1 MLANGV
7 RGLAESLSLS
17 PFNTA
22 SRSLEVAKRHPQ
34 KSLPRED
41 WDQHCCTAGPVDS
54 FAFLSCFCERV
65 SALIG
70 PVVGPDSRHGEA
82 ASTRGVRPHCS
93 GLSGS
98 ENQFLVA
105 SVKGLA

>member
-1 MLANGV
+1 MENRGKTLKTFKWCRSKTIATANARAVWMLANGV

-54 FAFLSCFCERV
+54 FDRIPLLFL
-65 SALIG
+65 
-70 PVVGPDSRHGEA
+70 
-82 ASTRGVRPHCS
+82 
-93 GLSGS
+93 
-98 ENQFLVA
+98 
-105 SVKGLA
+105 